1 MDKRSKMLANDSIG
15 SLLFRLSL
23 PASIGMIVQALYNVV
38 DAIFVGRGV
47 GAMGIAGIAI
57 GFPIQLAVMAIA
69 QTIGIG
75 AASIVS
81 RSLGAKNLERAEK
94 TMGNAFSFA
103 FILGTSVMIFGLIF
117 IDPLLAIFGS
127 TQTILPYAKAYLSV
141 ILFGSIFITF
151 NMAMNNIV
159 RAEGNAKV
167 AMGTMLVGAITNMI
181 LDPIFIFG
189 FHMGIKGAALATV
202 IAQGVTF
209 VWLMYYFLKGKSVM
223 RFHIRHLKPDKG
235 IATEAFAIGASS
247 SVRQISGSVLVAILN
262 HTLAIYGGDISIA
275 IFALVN
281 RLSMFALMPA
291 FGVAQGFQPIAG
303 FSYGAKRYDRTKK
316 SLYLAIIVA
325 TIITTAGFLVMVL
338 FPSQLIGLF
347 TTDQDLIA
355 SGIMP
360 LRIIVLTF
368 PFVGFMVVVST
379 LFQAIGKPV
388 QALILSMARQIIF
401 LIPLIF
407 ILPRF
412 FKLNGVWY
420 SFPLADFLTMM
431 LTVVLFIR
439 EVRTMKE
446 KIEGILTTS
455 QANL

>member
-15 SLLFRLSL
+15 SLLFKLSL
-23 PASIGMIVQALYNVV
+23 PAAIGMIVQALYNVV

-47 GAMGIAGIAI
+47 GVMGIAGIAI

-81 RSLGAKNLERAEK
+81 RSLGARNMERAEK

-103 FILGTSVMIFGLIF
+103 FILGAAVMIFGLIF
-117 IDPLLAIFGS
+117 IDPLLALFGS
-127 TQTILPYAKAYLSV
+127 TKTILPFAKAYLNV
-141 ILFGSIFITF
+141 ILFGSMFITF
-151 NMAMNNIV
+151 NMSMNNVV
-159 RAEGNAKV
+159 RAEGNAKI
-167 AMGTMLVGAITNMI
+167 AMGTMLIGAITNMI

-189 FHMGIKGAALATV
+189 FNMGIRGAALATV

-209 VWLMYYFLKGKSVM
+209 VWLMYYFLSGKSVM
-223 RFHIRHLKPDKG
+223 KFHIRHLKPDKG
-235 IATEAFAIGASS
+235 ITTEAFSIGASS
-247 SVRQISGSVLVAILN
+247 SVRQMSGSVLVAILN

-275 IFALVN
+275 IFGLIN
-281 RLSMFALMPA
+281 RLAMFALMPA

-316 SLYLAIIVA
+316 SLHLAIVVA
-325 TIITTAGFLVMVL
+325 TIITTTGFLIMML
-338 FPSQLIGLF
+338 FSSQLIGLF

-360 LRIIVLTF
+360 LRIIILTF
-368 PFVGFMVVVST
+368 PFIGFMTIVST

-401 LIPLIF
+401 LIPLVF

-412 FKLNGVWY
+412 FKLSGVWY
-420 SFPLADFLTMM
+420 SFPLADFLTMI
-431 LTVVLFIR
+431 LSVVLFIN
-439 EVRTMKE
+439 EVRIMNK
-446 KIEGILTTS
+446 KIEGILATS
-455 QANL
+455 QVNL

>member
-1 MDKRSKMLANDSIG
+1 
-15 SLLFRLSL
+15 
-23 PASIGMIVQALYNVV
+23 
-38 DAIFVGRGV
+38 
-47 GAMGIAGIAI
+47 
-57 GFPIQLAVMAIA
+57 
-69 QTIGIG
+69 
-75 AASIVS
+75 
-81 RSLGAKNLERAEK
+81 
-94 TMGNAFSFA
+94 
-103 FILGTSVMIFGLIF
+103 
-117 IDPLLAIFGS
+117 
-127 TQTILPYAKAYLSV
+127 
-141 ILFGSIFITF
+141 
-151 NMAMNNIV
+151 
-159 RAEGNAKV
+159 
-167 AMGTMLVGAITNMI
+167 
-181 LDPIFIFG
+181 
-189 FHMGIKGAALATV
+189 
-202 IAQGVTF
+202 
-209 VWLMYYFLKGKSVM
+209 
-223 RFHIRHLKPDKG
+223 
-235 IATEAFAIGASS
+235 
-247 SVRQISGSVLVAILN
+247 
-262 HTLAIYGGDISIA
+262 
-275 IFALVN
+275 
-281 RLSMFALMPA
+281 
-291 FGVAQGFQPIAG
+291 
-303 FSYGAKRYDRTKK
+303 
-316 SLYLAIIVA
+316 VA
-325 TIITTAGFLVMVL
+325 TIITTAGFLVMML

>member
-15 SLLFRLSL
+15 SLLFKLSL
-23 PASIGMIVQALYNVV
+23 PAAIGMIVHALYNVV

-47 GAMGIAGIAI
+47 GVMGIAGIAI

-81 RSLGAKNLERAEK
+81 RSLGARNMERAEK

-103 FILGTSVMIFGLIF
+103 FILGAAVMVFGLIF
-117 IDPLLAIFGS
+117 IDPLLALFGS
-127 TQTILPYAKAYLSV
+127 TKTILPFAKAYLNV
-141 ILFGSIFITF
+141 ILFGSMFITF
-151 NMAMNNIV
+151 NMSMNNVV
-159 RAEGNAKV
+159 RAEGNAKI
-167 AMGTMLVGAITNMI
+167 AMGTMLIGAITNII

-189 FHMGIKGAALATV
+189 FNMGIRGAALATV
-202 IAQGVTF
+202 ISQGVTF
-209 VWLMYYFLKGKSVM
+209 VWLMYYFLSGKSVM
-223 RFHIRHLKPDKG
+223 KFHIRHLKPDKG
-235 IATEAFAIGASS
+235 IAVEAFSIGASS

-262 HTLAIYGGDISIA
+262 HTLALYGGDISIA
-275 IFALVN
+275 LFGLIN

-303 FSYGAKRYDRTKK
+303 FSYGAKRYSRTKK
-316 SLYLAIIVA
+316 SLYLTIIVA
-325 TIITTAGFLVMVL
+325 TIITTTGFLIMML

-355 SGIMP
+355 RGIMP
-360 LRIIVLTF
+360 LRIIILTF
-368 PFVGFMVVVST
+368 PFIGFMVVVST

-407 ILPRF
+407 ILPRL

-420 SFPLADFLTMM
+420 SFPLADFLTMI
-431 LTVVLFIR
+431 LSVVLFIY
-439 EVRTMKE
+439 EVRIMNK
-446 KIEGILTTS
+446 KIEGILSTS
-455 QANL
+455 QVNS